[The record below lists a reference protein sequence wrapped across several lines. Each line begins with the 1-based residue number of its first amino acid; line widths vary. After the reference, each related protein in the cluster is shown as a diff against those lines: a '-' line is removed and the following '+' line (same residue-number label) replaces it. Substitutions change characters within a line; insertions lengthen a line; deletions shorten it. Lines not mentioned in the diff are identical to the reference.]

1 MLCAKTDPNCIS
13 PVRNS
18 RYCAKLLL
26 AAFFLTTATATLA
39 VQEIDPNNTCALA
52 QNVGALSPN
61 ATITVNGAL
70 KTPPTVPDI
79 DFYKFTG
86 GTPGD
91 LLRVTLRGAWDAVDT
106 LTLPMA
112 AVFASSCSFATF
124 NSGAYDPI
132 SFEVIVP
139 ADGVAILAVTS
150 CCDFSFTGA
159 GSYAGSYTL
168 TATEIATV
176 SSISGQATD
185 AVTAQGI
192 SAIQAYLYLCADP
205 VCTTLTNFV
214 AASSTDSLGNFTFTN
229 NSFVSYGQGMVPGT
243 YEVTLQDNSGRYLMT
258 ASAPFSAASGERKVI
273 PNIAM
278 TPTPVIGSISGRLVD
293 SVTHAPLSGVGIPF
307 AQISLS
313 GCIQFVC
320 SFISG
325 YTDSSGRFKFDH
337 GQSGNGIVATVPLS
351 FYINADQ
358 YQQLF
363 VSTPPIGVGVNQDLG
378 DIQVASNPIRF
389 SVLQGCSNVPLSGG
403 VCQYQVEITNAIA
416 SAVEGV
422 AWATIYAQNL
432 SSFSYQSDF
441 QTGEPREMYLAGAT
455 MTTRAS
461 RTATFQFTVPG
472 TVPIYAFICPTFWF
486 GTGGD
491 NPQLSPQGQFNDY
504 PDCVQRTAAGYT
516 PATPDQIKALR
527 KEAHEHEAKER
538 AMVLPK

>member
-1 MLCAKTDPNCIS
+1 MLCDKTDPICS
-13 PVRNS
+13 SLVRNS
-18 RYCAKLLL
+18 RYCAELLL
-26 AAFFLTTATATLA
+26 TVFLLTTATAALA

-70 KTPPTVPDI
+70 KTLPTVPDI

-112 AVFASSCSFATF
+112 GVFTSSCGLTF

-132 SFEVIVP
+132 SFEVVVP

-150 CCDFSFTGA
+150 CCDFGFIGA
-159 GSYAGSYTL
+159 GSYLGSYTL

-176 SSISGQATD
+176 SSISGRATD
-185 AVTAQGI
+185 AVTSLGI
-192 SAIQAYLYLCADP
+192 SGVQADLYLCQEP
-205 VCTTLTNFV
+205 TCTAGTSFV
-214 AASSTDSLGNFTFTN
+214 TYANTDSLGNFTFTN
-229 NSFVSYGQGMVPGT
+229 STFQGYGQGIFPGT
-243 YEVTLQDNSGRYLMT
+243 YDVTLQDNSGRYLMT
-258 ASAPFSAASGERKVI
+258 VSAPFSAASGEQKVI
-273 PNIAM
+273 AAIPM
-278 TPTPVIGSISGRLVD
+278 TPTPVIGSVSGRLVD
-293 SVTHAPLSGVGIPF
+293 SVTHAPLSGVGVPF

-351 FYINADQ
+351 LYINADQ

-363 VSTPPIGVGVNQDLG
+363 ISTPPIGVGVNQDLG

-389 SVLQGCSNVPLSGG
+389 NVLQGCSNVPLSGG
-403 VCQYQVEITNAIA
+403 ECEYQVEITNAIS

-432 SSFSYQSDF
+432 GSFSYQSTF

-461 RTATFQFTVPG
+461 RTATFGFTVPG

-486 GTGGD
+486 GTGDD
-491 NPQLSPQGQFNDY
+491 NPLLYPQGQFNDY
-504 PDCVQRTAAGYT
+504 LDCVQRTATGYT